1 VAHAQA
7 YIQKMQGEIMKIRAW
22 IVSSFLVVLLAGCSS
37 SANQP
42 TENNFLLALNNYYQ
56 DRNDCLFPQG
66 RRFPYEVAPGA
77 GSKQAKAQMDALN
90 DAGMFKRLEDLD
102 LHVDSYSLTPIGQR
116 FAPRF
121 CYGHRVVTGIVS
133 FTPPGPHNGF
143 TETTVTYR
151 YTMEDVPVW
160 AKTDKIEAAFPLLA
174 KSLSDN
180 ATDQQTLAT
189 AGAGW
194 QVPQ

>member
-1 VAHAQA
+1 
-7 YIQKMQGEIMKIRAW
+7 
-22 IVSSFLVVLLAGCSS
+22 
-37 SANQP
+37 
-42 TENNFLLALNNYYQ
+42 
-56 DRNDCLFPQG
+56 
-66 RRFPYEVAPGA
+66 
-77 GSKQAKAQMDALN
+77 
-90 DAGMFKRLEDLD
+90 
-102 LHVDSYSLTPIGQR
+102 
-116 FAPRF
+116 
-121 CYGHRVVTGIVS
+121 VS

>member
-1 VAHAQA
+1 MRKHVLAGA
-7 YIQKMQGEIMKIRAW
+7 G
-22 IVSSFLVVLLAGCSS
+22 LLGLLAILGGCSN

-42 TENNFLLALNNYYQ
+42 TDKNFTASINQYYQ

-66 RRFPYEVAPGA
+66 RRFPYEVAPGPGA
-77 GSKQAKAQMDALN
+77 KESKAQMDALM

-116 FAPRF
+116 YAPKF
-121 CYGHRVVTGIVS
+121 CYGHRVVSGIVS
-133 FTPPGPHNGF
+133 HTPPGPRNGF
-143 TETTVTYR
+143 TETDVTYS

-160 AKTDKIEAAFPLLA
+160 AQTEKLKAAFPDVA
-174 KSLSDN
+174 KALSGS
-180 ATDQQTLAT
+180 ATDTQTLAT